1 MAALPRNQYRAIRG
15 ILRERECTIAQAIEH
30 WIHCRLVSNA
40 SKFLA
45 CFYTD
50 MPANLSKKSPRLSTS
65 KIVVLFLGSFK
76 VRPGQEGQRGETIRI
91 E

>member
-1 MAALPRNQYRAIRG
+1 MHDCASNRALDSLPSRFECLQVSRVF
-15 ILRERECTIAQAIEH
+15 LR
-30 WIHCRLVSNA
+30 
-40 SKFLA
+40 KYA
-45 CFYTD
+45 C
-50 MPANLSKKSPRLSTS
+50 NLSKKSPRLSTS